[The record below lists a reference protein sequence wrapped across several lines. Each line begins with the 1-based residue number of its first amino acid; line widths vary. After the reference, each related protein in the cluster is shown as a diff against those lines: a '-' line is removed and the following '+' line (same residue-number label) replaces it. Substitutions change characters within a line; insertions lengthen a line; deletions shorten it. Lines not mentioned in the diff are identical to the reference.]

1 MADISHSPSFARL
14 HAHGEGY
21 YFVELSLPCTCDD
34 PDCDRVISYHI
45 TLDMAEQIACALD
58 DLLDTA
64 TEHHLQNVGM
74 PSP

>member
-1 MADISHSPSFARL
+1 MTTEAENSTARL
-14 HAHGEGY
+14 HCHGEGR
-21 YFVELSLPCTCDD
+21 YFVEICLPCMCDN
-34 PDCDRVISYHI
+34 PDCDQSVSYNI

-74 PSP
+74 PR